1 MSDYLWDKTGEPEE
15 DVERLEELLGRFR
28 HHTRALELPAES
40 DAPARVGP
48 RAPRLLRAAGFAIA
62 AALILAFTAG
72 ALFLLRRGAG
82 DARREPAQAASQK
95 SQRDVRK
102 DSAQQNPSP
111 SVESENDK
119 ATPGLNEALNRD
131 ERSVP
136 DVRDEQTVR
145 DEPTGRDE
153 QTGQVEPAV
162 KENRTSPDN
171 RALPDERTLNDGQAL
186 PDERILRD
194 ERAAR
199 LTLPRNAE
207 RRQGVGEAALKQR
220 GGAAVAGSRGNERE
234 EVGGAGREEVDG
246 RAARIAAESER
257 FEGRAEK
264 EQPLEERRRAAKDD
278 LMYVLRLTGL
288 KLKEVQKKTQK
299 VDGWKSAFDEQKPN
313 QSRKYQ

>member
-15 DVERLEELLGRFR
+15 DVERLEELLRRFR
-28 HHTRALELPAES
+28 HHPRALELLAES
-40 DAPARVGP
+40 DASARVGP
-48 RAPRLLRAAGFAIA
+48 RAGFAFA

-72 ALFLLRRGAG
+72 GLFLLRRGAG

-95 SQRDVRK
+95 SPRELRK
-102 DSAQQNPSP
+102 DSTQQTPSP
-111 SVESENDK
+111 SSVESGNGK
-119 ATPGLNEALNRD
+119 ATPGLNEASKRD
-131 ERSVP
+131 ERSGP
-136 DVRDEQTVR
+136 DV
-145 DEPTGRDE
+145 RDE

-171 RALPDERTLNDGQAL
+171 RALPDEQTL
-186 PDERILRD
+186 PDERSLRD
-194 ERAAR
+194 GRAAR
-199 LTLPRNAE
+199 LTLPRNAA

-246 RAARIAAESER
+246 RAARIAAESARVE
-257 FEGRAEK
+257 EGRAEK

-278 LMYVLRLTGL
+278 LMYVLRLTSL

-299 VDGWKSAFDEQKPN
+299 IDGWKSAFDEQKPN
-313 QSRKYQ
+313 QLRKYQ

>member
-15 DVERLEELLGRFR
+15 DVERLEELLGSFR
-28 HHTRALELPAES
+28 HHPRALERPAES
-40 DAPARVGP
+40 AAPARVGP
-48 RAPRLLRAAGFAIA
+48 RAPRLLRAPGFAVA

-72 ALFLLRRGAG
+72 ALFLLGRGAG

-95 SQRDVRK
+95 SKGDVRK
-102 DSAQQNPSP
+102 DSARQNPSP
-111 SVESENDK
+111 PSVESGNDK
-119 ATPGLNEALNRD
+119 ATPGLNEA
-131 ERSVP
+131 SK
-136 DVRDEQTVR
+136 
-145 DEPTGRDE
+145 RDE

-162 KENRTSPDN
+162 KVN
-171 RALPDERTLNDGQAL
+171 RALPDERT
-186 PDERILRD
+186 LRD

-199 LTLPRNAE
+199 LTLPHNAE

-220 GGAAVAGSRGNERE
+220 VGAAVAGSRGNERE
-234 EVGGAGREEVDG
+234 EVGGAGREEMGG
-246 RAARIAAESER
+246 RAARVAAESER
-257 FEGRAEK
+257 FGEGRAEK

-313 QSRKYQ
+313 QLRK

>member
-1 MSDYLWDKTGEPEE
+1 MSDYLWDKTGKPEE

-48 RAPRLLRAAGFAIA
+48 RTPRLLRAAGFAVA
-62 AALILAFTAG
+62 ASLILAFTAG

-102 DSAQQNPSP
+102 DSAQQNSSP
-111 SVESENDK
+111 SVESGRDK
-119 ATPGLNEALNRD
+119 ATPGLNEASQRD

-136 DVRDEQTVR
+136 DVRDE
-145 DEPTGRDE
+145 PTGRDE
-153 QTGQVEPAV
+153 QTVQVEPAV

-171 RALPDERTLNDGQAL
+171 RALPDERTLNDGRAL

-220 GGAAVAGSRGNERE
+220 GGATVAGSRGNERE

-246 RAARIAAESER
+246 RAARISAESARVE
-257 FEGRAEK
+257 EGRAET

-299 VDGWKSAFDEQKPN
+299 ADGWKSAFDEQKPN
-313 QSRKYQ
+313 QLRKYQ

>member
-48 RAPRLLRAAGFAIA
+48 RAPRLLRAAVFAVA

-95 SQRDVRK
+95 SKGDVRK
-102 DSAQQNPSP
+102 DSAQQNPPP
-111 SVESENDK
+111 SVESGNDK
-119 ATPGLNEALNRD
+119 ATPGLNEASKRD

-136 DVRDEQTVR
+136 DVRDEQT
-145 DEPTGRDE
+145 GRDE
-153 QTGQVEPAV
+153 RTGQVEPAV
-162 KENRTSPDN
+162 KENRASPDN
-171 RALPDERTLNDGQAL
+171 RAL

-220 GGAAVAGSRGNERE
+220 GGAAVAGSRGSERE
-234 EVGGAGREEVDG
+234 EVGGAGREEADG

-257 FEGRAEK
+257 FEEGRAEK

-313 QSRKYQ
+313 QLRK

>member
-1 MSDYLWDKTGEPEE
+1 MSDYLWDKSGEPEE

-40 DAPARVGP
+40 DTPARVGP
-48 RAPRLLRAAGFAIA
+48 RAPRLLRAAGFAVA

-95 SQRDVRK
+95 SKGDVRK

-111 SVESENDK
+111 SVESGRDK
-119 ATPGLNEALNRD
+119 ATPGLDEASNRD

-136 DVRDEQTVR
+136 DV
-145 DEPTGRDE
+145 RDE

-162 KENRTSPDN
+162 KENRTLPDN
-171 RALPDERTLNDGQAL
+171 RALPDARTLN
-186 PDERILRD
+186 DERILRD
-194 ERAAR
+194 GRAAR

-257 FEGRAEK
+257 FEEGRAEK

-313 QSRKYQ
+313 QLRKYQ